1 MDYFG
6 IVVIVWMHSGNEKN
20 EVGIRFNEPIKK
32 GTNKNKNLNSSQ
44 HMTSKRYGWYYKTI
58 FSKSNVFLKE

>member
-20 EVGIRFNEPIKK
+20 EVGISFNEPI
-32 GTNKNKNLNSSQ
+32 NKVQK
-44 HMTSKRYGWYYKTI
+44 I
-58 FSKSNVFLKE
+58 

>member
-32 GTNKNKNLNSSQ
+32 GTKNINLNSSQ
-44 HMTSKRYGWYYKTI
+44 YMTSKNTDSITKPYLGC
-58 FSKSNVFLKE
+58 KSNVFLNE

>member
-20 EVGIRFNEPIKK
+20 EVGIRFNEPIK
-32 GTNKNKNLNSSQ
+32 Q
-44 HMTSKRYGWYYKTI
+44 KRYKKFKPQFKSTYDFKKYGWYYKTI
-58 FSKSNVFLKE
+58 FRM

>member
-32 GTNKNKNLNSSQ
+32 IKPQFKSTYDFKK
-44 HMTSKRYGWYYKTI
+44 YGWYYKTI
-58 FSKSNVFLKE
+58 FRM